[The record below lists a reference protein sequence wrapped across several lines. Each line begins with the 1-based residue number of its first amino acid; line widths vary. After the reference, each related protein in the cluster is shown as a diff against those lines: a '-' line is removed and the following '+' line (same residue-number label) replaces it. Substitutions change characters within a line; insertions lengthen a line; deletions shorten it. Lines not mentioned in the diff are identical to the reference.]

1 MGISSPSSPPPPH
14 SPIPNKLYGFCG
26 RKAPW
31 KRKNHQHIIITH
43 TCAWSS
49 RITPSYCRF
58 CASASCCRRHSSC
71 RAVAALCSAFSW
83 AAATSSRKLC
93 QGRIC
98 AQQGWACVFSL
109 FSTVPVCSY
118 PALVLRWKRN
128 AKNTRGLRVSGAE
141 KSTQLQTPSVCSLT
155 EHGHHTGRQL
165 LRATLLC
172 SPWDFSG
179 VKVCADSTKV
189 LLNDFGWND
198 SDDNNNNKTKFPKH
212 LCMQNDR
219 RPH

>member
-1 MGISSPSSPPPPH
+1 MQESFWWWQCSNGYITSIFPHRH
-14 SPIPNKLYGFCG
+14 SPIPKKLYGFCG

-31 KRKNHQHIIITH
+31 KRKNHQRIILTH

-58 CASASCCRRHSSC
+58 CAAASCCRRHSSC

-109 FSTVPVCSY
+109 LSTLPVCSY
-118 PALVLRWKRN
+118 
-128 AKNTRGLRVSGAE
+128 T
-141 KSTQLQTPSVCSLT
+141 
-155 EHGHHTGRQL
+155 
-165 LRATLLC
+165 ATC
-172 SPWDFSG
+172 
-179 VKVCADSTKV
+179 TKM
-189 LLNDFGWND
+189 
-198 SDDNNNNKTKFPKH
+198 KTKHKEH
-212 LCMQNDR
+212 RRLESQWCRARALDR
-219 RPH
+219 RHHDSWLSMVTKQVGGHYALCFCAHPEISLGSKSVQTLQKFC